1 MQSQLLAGNALA
13 TPHEVVSH
21 LCAMQAQD
29 ILGSLWAI
37 GARMRGGDESDVE
50 RAVAERKIVRCWPM
64 RGTLHF
70 VAAEDVRWL
79 LALHATRVLKRSR
92 MRLER
97 DFDLDAATLR
107 KCRTIIERSLRGGHA
122 LTRSEIYAALEREK
136 IATRDSRGLHILFAI
151 AHEQHICFGPKRGK
165 QPTFVLLD
173 EWIPEPSRM
182 TREESLA
189 ELARRYFKG
198 HGPATPVDLM
208 WWSGLTM
215 KEVNEAIA
223 LAGKTITHPS
233 SAKTKAPVRLLPP
246 FDEFTVGYK
255 DRSAIIE
262 PQFTKYV
269 NGGGGLLNA
278 VVVLNGRVE
287 GTWKRTLGK
296 TNVDIAITPFRK
308 FSASEVSAI
317 EKEAKRYGA
326 FVGREAICTIRTC
339 VN

>member
-1 MQSQLLAGNALA
+1 MESQLLAGNARA

-21 LCAMQAQD
+21 LGAMQAQD
-29 ILGSLWAI
+29 ILGSLWAV
-37 GARMRGGDESDVE
+37 GARMRGGGESDVE

-70 VAAEDVRWL
+70 VAAEDVRWM
-79 LALHATRVLKRSR
+79 LALHAPRVLKRSR
-92 MRLER
+92 TRLER

-107 KCRTIIERSLRGGHA
+107 RCRTIIERALRGGHA
-122 LTRSEIYAALEREK
+122 LTRSEIYTALEREK

-173 EWIPEPSRM
+173 EWIPEPSRR

-189 ELARRYFKG
+189 ELARRYFTG
-198 HGPATPVDLM
+198 HGPATAADLM

-223 LAGKTITHPS
+223 LAGKTIPNAPPR
-233 SAKTKAPVRLLPP
+233 AKKAPVRLLPP

-255 DRSAIIE
+255 DRSAMIE
-262 PQFTKYV
+262 PRFAKHI

-278 VVVLNGRVE
+278 VLVIDGRVE
-287 GTWKRTLGK
+287 GTWKRTLGR
-296 TNVDIAITPFRK
+296 TTVDITIAPFRT
-308 FSASEVSAI
+308 FSASEMSAI
-317 EKEAKRYGA
+317 EREAKRYGK
-326 FVGREAICTIRTC
+326 FVGREAR
-339 VN
+339 VSLV